1 MKAVVLAAGEG
12 TRLRPLTFTKPKPM
26 LPIGG
31 KPILEHV
38 LYALKE
44 AGIKDIYIIVHYMA
58 EKVKQYFGDGSKH
71 ELKIEY
77 LFQPEPRGT
86 ADALL
91 VAEPHLNEDFM
102 LVYGDLL
109 VSSKAVQRLIQTFKR
124 ENPMAVMAVVPV
136 ENPEHYGVV
145 GFQGNRVTKIVEK
158 PSKGKAPSN
167 LANAGIYVFTPEIFK
182 EARKTKT
189 STRGELELTDSITML
204 AEQGKEVIAE
214 KISREDWM
222 DIGFPWSLLEANE
235 WTLKKAESKLNG
247 TIESGAT
254 ITGPAIIEENARIRA
269 GAYVE
274 GPVYIGENSDIG
286 PNCYLRP
293 FTSIGKNVRIGNAC
307 EIKNSI
313 IMNGTHIG
321 HLSYVGDSII
331 GENCNL
337 GAGTITANL
346 RFDKKPVKMM
356 IKGEKIDSG
365 RKKLGVVLGDNVST
379 GIGAMFMPGVKIG
392 NDCWIDAGA
401 IIREDIPPKTFVKL
415 RQSLESDNLRLG

>member
-1 MKAVVLAAGEG
+1 
-12 TRLRPLTFTKPKPM
+12 
-26 LPIGG
+26 
-31 KPILEHV
+31 
-38 LYALKE
+38 
-44 AGIKDIYIIVHYMA
+44 
-58 EKVKQYFGDGSKH
+58 
-71 ELKIEY
+71 
-77 LFQPEPRGT
+77 
-86 ADALL
+86 
-91 VAEPHLNEDFM
+91 
-102 LVYGDLL
+102 
-109 VSSKAVQRLIQTFKR
+109 
-124 ENPMAVMAVVPV
+124 
-136 ENPEHYGVV
+136 
-145 GFQGNRVTKIVEK
+145 
-158 PSKGKAPSN
+158 
-167 LANAGIYVFTPEIFK
+167 
-182 EARKTKT
+182 
-189 STRGELELTDSITML
+189 
-204 AEQGKEVIAE
+204 
-214 KISREDWM
+214 M

-346 RFDKKPVKMM
+346 RFDKKTVKMM